1 MNKKAVALLSG
12 GLDST
17 LAIKLMLEQ
26 AVEVHALNFMTV
38 FCNCTSKGCRHQA
51 TKVAEEFNIPIKV
64 MNITKE
70 YMEVVK
76 NPKHPRGRNMNP
88 CIDCRIFTFKKAKEF
103 MDEIGASFVI
113 TGEVVGQRPMSQRK
127 QAIMTIEKESGL
139 AGLIVRPLS
148 AKFFEPTLPEKAG
161 IIDREK
167 LLDID
172 GRRRTRQMDLAK
184 TFGINDYPCPAGGC
198 LLTDK
203 SFSDRLKDL
212 LKYNPDYDISDLH
225 LLKIGRHFR
234 ISDNLKLIVGRDE
247 KENERLMAFS
257 KDGDFIFD
265 SLDIPGPIGLA
276 RRRGGFET
284 LPYVQKDI
292 ESMASILTRYS
303 DSKDT
308 SVNMSYKI
316 LPSQEWDSLS
326 ANPAAE
332 ALLQSFR
339 I

>member
-1 MNKKAVALLSG
+1 MNKKAVALFSG
-12 GLDST
+12 GLDSM
-17 LAIKLMLEQ
+17 LAIRLMLEQ
-26 AVEVHALNFMTV
+26 GIEVHALNFLTV

-51 TKVAEEFNIPIKV
+51 TKVAEEFKIPIKI

-70 YMEVVK
+70 YIEVVK

-139 AGLIVRPLS
+139 NGLIVRPLS
-148 AKFFEPTLPEKAG
+148 AKFFEPTLPEKSG
-161 IIDREK
+161 VIDRNK

-172 GRRRTRQMDLAK
+172 GRRRNRQMALAK
-184 TFGINDYPCPAGGC
+184 DFGINDYPCPAGGC

-212 LKYNPDYDISDLH
+212 FKYNPDYDISDLH

-234 ISDNLKLIVGRDE
+234 ISDKAKLFIGRDE
-247 KENERLMAFS
+247 KENEKLLSFS
-257 KDGDFIFD
+257 KEGDFIFD
-265 SLDIPGPIGLA
+265 VLDIPSAVGIARGKANEEDIG
-276 RRRGGFET
+276 
-284 LPYVQKDI
+284 V
-292 ESMASILTRYS
+292 MASILARYS
-303 DSKDT
+303 DSNGT
-308 SVNMSYKI
+308 SVKVSYKI
-316 LPSQEWDSLS
+316 LPDQEWNSIL
-326 ANPAAE
+326 ANPAGKF
-332 ALLQSFR
+332 LLESLR